1 MKKAQPK
8 SVVHVAKVAL
18 VVDSQEIVIPV
29 VEEIVVVVAEIA
41 SSALEMVAVVVVAE
55 AVISAIEAQDV
66 ILEMET
72 PVPLLMERE
81 LSVQEEAMSLLG
93 IVQADILKKEDVPI
107 AAPLKVD
114 PLAVVVAAVA
124 LEREEAEVGALSVV
138 AARDLSERRDLLER
152 EASAVSVLSASV
164 LSASVLSVIVVR
176 DLPVRDLLE
185 SVVRDLTEIET
196 AIPSGNVVPL
206 VESLAVA
213 EAVEASVVAVAALG
227 SLAVAVP
234 VALAAEGEVLLL
246 DASVQSQMTLNSF

>member
-1 MKKAQPK
+1 
-8 SVVHVAKVAL
+8 
-18 VVDSQEIVIPV
+18 
-29 VEEIVVVVAEIA
+29 
-41 SSALEMVAVVVVAE
+41 
-55 AVISAIEAQDV
+55 
-66 ILEMET
+66 MET

-164 LSASVLSVIVVR
+164 LSVIVVR

>member
-29 VEEIVVVVAEIA
+29 AEEIVVVAVVVAEIVN
-41 SSALEMVAVVVVAE
+41 SAPEMVAVVVVAE

-93 IVQADILKKEDVPI
+93 IVQADSLKKEDVPI

-124 LEREEAEVGALSVV
+124 LEREEAEVVALSVV
-138 AARDLSERRDLLER
+138 AARDLSERRDLLVR

-164 LSASVLSVIVVR
+164 LSVIVAR
-176 DLPVRDLLE
+176 DLLVRDLLE

-234 VALAAEGEVLLL
+234 VALAEEGEVLLL